1 MKTQEEIQQ
10 RLDDALLQ
18 SEDLKEW
25 HDKAYQKYQDDR
37 KWWGKD
43 ADRGEMDYVS
53 DLQSGL
59 YSEIKLLKWVLNEN
73 TTN

>member
-10 RLDDALLQ
+10 RLEDALIEYEQLT
-18 SEDLKEW
+18 EW
-25 HDKAYQKYQDDR
+25 HDKAYAKYQDDR

-43 ADRGEMDYVS
+43 ADRGEMDHVS

-59 YSEIKLLKWVLNEN
+59 YSEIKLLKWVLDEN
-73 TTN
+73 KTN